1 MLHFEARGR
10 FKVPPEKLW
19 PFVSDTQRMNRAI
32 GLPVMRFA
40 PEPLATGGTR
50 VVGEHAI
57 GSSIL
62 AFLGQVLPIGARRVT
77 DERWLRWLPRWP
89 IARWVEHPFEFEAPR
104 RYTVLREYFW
114 APLGLFPFRSA
125 RPSVE
130 LIGTEDGGTEV
141 IASADVEPRNPQ
153 GALMAKLVVGPRSC
167 TAVIEQCR
175 NFERFLLGRAEHP
188 FPDLVEK
195 GGDTAAPAASQ
206 PAALAAPPPAADGA
220 AAGQATAAADP
231 ADAWSRLVRIGAS
244 PQLASSLRRHLESAP
259 DDEVVKMRPFELAD
273 RWGADRRET
282 LVTCLR
288 ATTAGLLEMTWEVL
302 CPGCRIPKK
311 SAGSIDRLT
320 GEIHCDFCNVSF
332 DASLDRQVEV
342 RFSVAETLRHV
353 EERRFC
359 AGGPQNTPHVFAQAE
374 LAPGE
379 SRTIEAPLDLGVF
392 RLRSLQSKTTSVVE
406 VQADAAAV
414 DEIALT
420 VTPDAIRPPANVA
433 APGPLRVQVVNRTDV
448 PATLVLEDPGWPD
461 TAATASIVGTIQEF
475 RDLFDARVLAPGLQ
489 LAIQRLAF
497 LFTDLTGS
505 TALYGKV
512 GQARAFRLVQDHF
525 VLLFAEVVK
534 HRGAVVKTI
543 GDAVMATFPTGGDA
557 VAGALAMQRAIR
569 QLDTGGAVDP
579 ARLLKIGIHEGP
591 CIAVTANGR
600 LDYFGT
606 TINTASR
613 VEHECRGGQIVMT
626 AEVHEDPT
634 VPERLRVERLEP
646 EPLDTHLRGIA
657 DPVRLYRL
665 TLPVGAPAE
674 PAPKTLLT

>member
-1 MLHFEARGR
+1 LELAMLHFEARGR

-32 GLPVMRFA
+32 GLPVMRFT

-50 VVGEHAI
+50 VVGEHPI
-57 GSSIL
+57 GSSVL

-77 DERWLRWLPRWP
+77 DEGWLRWLPRWP

-141 IASADVEPRNPQ
+141 IASVDVAPRNPQ
-153 GALMAKLVVGPRSC
+153 GALMARLVLGPRSC
-167 TAVIEQCR
+167 TAVVEQCR
-175 NFERFLLGRAEHP
+175 NFERFLLGQAEHP
-188 FPDLVEK
+188 FPELVEN
-195 GGDTAAPAASQ
+195 GGDGATA
-206 PAALAAPPPAADGA
+206 
-220 AAGQATAAADP
+220 ATAAAPSRPEPAAAGAGASAPDQSNP
-231 ADAWSRLVRIGAS
+231 ADAWTRLVRNGAS
-244 PQLASSLRRHLESAP
+244 PELAGSLRRHLETAP
-259 DDEVVKMRPFELAD
+259 DDEVIKMRPFELAD

-311 SAGSIDRLT
+311 SAGSIDQLG

-342 RFSVAETLRHV
+342 RFSVAESLRRV

-359 AGGPQNTPHVFAQAE
+359 AGGPQNIPHVFAQAE

-406 VQADAAAV
+406 VQDDAVAV

-420 VTPDAIRPPANVA
+420 VTPDAIRPPAHAA
-433 APGPLRVQVVNRTDV
+433 APGPLRILIVNRTDV

-461 TAATASIVGTIQEF
+461 TAATASVVGTIQEF
-475 RDLFDARVLAPGLQ
+475 RDLFDARVLTPGLQ

-525 VLLFAEVVK
+525 VILFGEVVK

-557 VAGALAMQRAIR
+557 VACALAMQRGIR
-569 QLDTGGAVDP
+569 QLETGGAVDP
-579 ARLLKIGIHEGP
+579 ARLLKVGIHEGP

-613 VEHECRGGQIVMT
+613 VEHECKGGQIVMT

-634 VPERLRVERLEP
+634 VRERLRVEQLEP
-646 EPLDTHLRGIA
+646 EPVDTQLRGIA
-657 DPVRLYRL
+657 EPVRLYRL
-665 TLPVGAPAE
+665 TVPVGAPV
-674 PAPKTLLT
+674 